1 MSEVLAPAA
10 PEEHRGLTWQK
21 VLLGDWSPWI
31 RDPIDVLRLIFIVA
45 SIVWG
50 ITGHPWGQVIGASLV
65 LVLARIASLPRFY
78 DFSLIV
84 AMTLVGWGEVL
95 GIYDSWRYYD
105 NVVHT
110 TVPLLLTGLLYVCL
124 IRLDV
129 APELRELRS
138 GRQRVGFFL
147 NVLVLGMAIGAAWEI
162 VEWTLDTTTD
172 SHLIIS
178 TTDTATDLIWDTIG
192 SLASATIL
200 VLWSLGNH
208 SLTRRPGAALADKP
222 FTSFLTASTR

>member
-1 MSEVLAPAA
+1 MSQAIAPSA
-10 PEEHRGLTWQK
+10 PEHARALTWQK
-21 VLLGDWSPWI
+21 LMLGDWSSII
-31 RDPIDVLRLIFIVA
+31 RDPLDVLRAIFIAA
-45 SIVWG
+45 SLVWG
-50 ITGHPWGQVIGASLV
+50 LTGHPWTQVVAASLV
-65 LVLARIASLPRFY
+65 LVLARVASLPRFY

-84 AMTLVGWGEVL
+84 VMTLVGWGEAL

-110 TVPLLLTGLLYVCL
+110 TVPLLLTGLIYVCL

-129 APELRELRS
+129 VPELRDLNTTSR
-138 GRQRVGFFL
+138 RVGFFL
-147 NVLVLGMAIGAAWEI
+147 TVLMMGMAIGAAWEI
-162 VEWTLDTTTD
+162 VEWSLDSTTG

-192 SLASATIL
+192 SVGSATIL

-208 SLTRRPGAALADKP
+208 SLKRRPGIALADKP
-222 FTSFLTASTR
+222 FTSFLTVSTR

>member
-1 MSEVLAPAA
+1 MSDAIAPPAPA
-10 PEEHRGLTWQK
+10 ETRGLTWQK
-21 VLLGDWSPWI
+21 VLLGDWSRWV
-31 RDPIDVLRLIFIVA
+31 RDPIDVLRLLFIGA

-147 NVLVLGMAIGAAWEI
+147 NVLMMGMAIGAAWEI

-178 TTDTATDLIWDTIG
+178 TTDTETDLIWDTIG

-222 FTSFLTASTR
+222 FASFLTASTR

>member
-10 PEEHRGLTWQK
+10 PDERHGLTWQK
-21 VLLGDWSPWI
+21 VVLGDWSRWV
-31 RDPIDVLRLIFIVA
+31 RDPIDVLRLIFIGA
-45 SIVWG
+45 SIAWG
-50 ITGHPWGQVIGASLV
+50 ITGHPWGQVVGASLV

-110 TVPLLLTGLLYVCL
+110 TVPLLLTGLIYVCL

-129 APELRELRS
+129 VPELRDLNS
-138 GRQRVGFFL
+138 TSQRVGFFI
-147 NVLVLGMAIGAAWEI
+147 NVLMMGMAIGAAWEI
-162 VEWTLDTTTD
+162 VEWTLDTTTG
-172 SHLIIS
+172 SQLIIS

-208 SLTRRPGAALADKP
+208 SLTRRPGAALAEKP